1 MKLKFIEYSEGSSV
15 KGVFV
20 RPDLR
25 SRFQLFSYAQNWRL
39 KNCIRGCPSERC
51 TESSVCFSYFLNR
64 SQLRCHCGIFF
75 QICFPMEVDWKVGGV
90 IWIRRFINSDSSLIT
105 GRLLHLWFA
114 KATLRFANSL
124 WSSFFSSSSI
134 LFSARILLVFC
145 DKVKKKKDNYL
156 RNNWSTSYDSFHWFI
171 FILSST

>member
-1 MKLKFIEYSEGSSV
+1 MKLKFIEHSEGSSV

-25 SRFQLFSYAQNWRL
+25 NRFQLFSYAQNWRL

-75 QICFPMEVDWKVGGV
+75 QIRFPMEVDWKVGGV

-105 GRLLHLWFA
+105 GSLLHLWFS

-145 DKVKKKKDNYL
+145 DRAKKEKKDNYL
-156 RNNWSTSYDSFHWFI
+156 RNNRCTSYDSFLFHFY
-171 FILSST
+171 S

>member
-25 SRFQLFSYAQNWRL
+25 SKFQLFSYAQNWRL

-51 TESSVCFSYFLNR
+51 TESSVCFSCFLNR

-75 QICFPMEVDWKVGGV
+75 QICFPMEVDWKTYGD
-90 IWIRRFINSDSSLIT
+90 ISIRRFINSDSSLCT
-105 GRLLHLWFA
+105 GSLLHLWFA

-145 DKVKKKKDNYL
+145 DKVKKEKKDNYL
-156 RNNWSTSYDSFHWFI
+156 RNNRCTSYDSFLFHFYP
-171 FILSST
+171 

>member
-51 TESSVCFSYFLNR
+51 TELSVCFSYFLNR

-75 QICFPMEVDWKVGGV
+75 QIRFPMEVDWKVGGV

-105 GRLLHLWFA
+105 GSLLHLWFA